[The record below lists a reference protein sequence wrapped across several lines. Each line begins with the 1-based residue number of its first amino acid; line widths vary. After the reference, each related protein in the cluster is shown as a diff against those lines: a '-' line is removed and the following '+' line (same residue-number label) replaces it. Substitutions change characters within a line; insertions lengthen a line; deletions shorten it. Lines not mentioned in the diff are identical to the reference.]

1 MSTVFYHNQD
11 LLILAVRL
19 YTCEADLEKAVSSLE
34 SYRHDL
40 KDREAKIHHLM
51 AEFRTRCAENEH
63 LQEIVSHNQHAK
75 DRLCQELDFRM
86 FSLRVSGSEVQ

>member
-1 MSTVFYHNQD
+1 MP
-11 LLILAVRL
+11 ARL

-40 KDREAKIHHLM
+40 KERDAKIHHLIT
-51 AEFRTRCAENEH
+51 ELRTRCAENEH
-63 LQEIVSHNQHAK
+63 LQEVVGHNQHAK

-86 FSLRVSGSEVQ
+86 FSLRVSLSVLAMHGVQHVV